1 MRRSETNT
9 IFRLGAARLRWV
21 LASMISVGAGSQFAN
36 AQVIPGQ
43 SGNPLQAPSR
53 EEVEPLKDQVEPP
66 KSKITIDPRQA
77 VDVGPCPLR
86 ESDIRVAL
94 TTVRLS
100 ASGNETLAPEL
111 ANLLAAVKPA
121 IIGDQPIAA
130 VCDVRDDANAI
141 LRRAGYVASVQIP
154 SQEIADGE
162 LRLEVVSARIT
173 EIVVRGNADHFR
185 ETLRP
190 RIEQLKA
197 LFPLNEHDAER
208 ILLLAGD
215 VPGIDVQLVLR
226 SAGTKPGE
234 VIGDMTVQATPV
246 QVIANVQNAGSRQLG
261 RELGTIRADFYGL
274 TGLADRTFV
283 ALSNS
288 AQFREQHV
296 IQAGHELGIGGSG
309 FRGGVRGSYA
319 ISQPSIPNL
328 SLRSRSIISGVDLA
342 YPLVRQVSS
351 GLTAWAGLEYIN
363 QETKVQSGA
372 SRVPFTRDRL
382 SVGFAR
388 LEGYTGKLRQDG
400 STSWSLQGNIEV
412 RQGLNLF
419 NPTPS
424 RTISGGYSPSRFDG
438 NGRATVVRGTFDGT
452 WSPGRGISLNASVFG
467 QWTKSAL
474 LNLEE
479 FSIGS
484 LTYGRGYDPGANGAD
499 RAIAFRIEPRAR
511 LTGPGTVA
519 RPNKIQLE
527 VSAFYDNAHIWNLDS
542 GAIETNRK
550 LDSIGGGLRAI
561 VAGRLVLDLTYA
573 RPLKRALTT
582 DTARPPARLLFS
594 LTTKLLPWRIR

>member
-1 MRRSETNT
+1 MGRSKKNSKRRQVATR
-9 IFRLGAARLRWV
+9 FRWA
-21 LASMISVGAGSQFAN
+21 LASLISVGAGNQVAS
-36 AQVIPGQ
+36 AQAIPGQ
-43 SGNPLQAPSR
+43 SGNVPQGPTR
-53 EEVEPLKDQVEPP
+53 QEVEPLKDQVAPP
-66 KSKITIDPRQA
+66 KSKITIDPRS
-77 VDVGPCPLR
+77 VIEVGPCPLR
-86 ESDIRVAL
+86 ESDVRVAL
-94 TTVRLS
+94 TEVRFS
-100 ASGNETLAPEL
+100 ASGDEKLAPEL
-111 ANLLAAVKPA
+111 ATLLASVKLAVS
-121 IIGDQPIAA
+121 GDQPIAA
-130 VCDVRDDANAI
+130 VCDVRDNANTV

-154 SQEIADGE
+154 PQEILNGE
-162 LRLEVVSARIT
+162 LQLVVVAARIT
-173 EIVVRGNADHFR
+173 EIVVRGNADRFR
-185 ETLRP
+185 DTLRP

-215 VPGIDVQLVLR
+215 VPGLDVQLVLR

-234 VIGDMTVQATPV
+234 VIGDMTVQATPI

-261 RELGTIRADFYGL
+261 RELGTVRADVYGL
-274 TGLADRTFV
+274 TGLADRTFL

-296 IQAGHELGIGGSG
+296 IQAGHEMGIGGGG
-309 FRGGVRGSYA
+309 FRIGVRGSYA
-319 ISQPSIPNL
+319 ISEPSIPNL
-328 SLRSRSIISGVDLA
+328 SLRSRSIISGLDLS

-351 GLTAWAGLEYIN
+351 GLTAWAGFEYIN
-363 QETKVQSGA
+363 QETKVQSGT
-372 SRVPFTRDRL
+372 SRVPFTRDRI

-400 STSWSLQGNIEV
+400 STSWSLAGNVEV
-412 RQGLNLF
+412 RKGLNIF

-452 WSPGRGISLNASVFG
+452 WSPASGISFNASVFG

-499 RAIAFRIEPRAR
+499 RAIAFRLEPRAR
-511 LTGPGTVA
+511 LTGAGTAA

-542 GAIETNRK
+542 GAIETKRT

-582 DTARPPARLLFS
+582 DTDRPPARLLFS
-594 LTTKLLPWRIR
+594 LTTKLLPWRIK